1 MVNSADKPESSYR
14 VRALEALVKIVEGDL
29 AYNLRIEAAK
39 VILEHTGAGKSPL
52 ERPTGH
58 SEAEI

>member
-1 MVNSADKPESSYR
+1 ME
-14 VRALEALVKIVEGDL
+14 IVESNIP
-29 AYNLRIEAAK
+29 YNLRIEAAK

-52 ERPTGH
+52 ERSTGH